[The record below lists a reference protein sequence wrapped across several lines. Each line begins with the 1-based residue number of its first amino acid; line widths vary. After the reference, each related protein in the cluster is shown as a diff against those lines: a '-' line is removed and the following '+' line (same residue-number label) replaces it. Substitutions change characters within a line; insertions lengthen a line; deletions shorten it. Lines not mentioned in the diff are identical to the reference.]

1 MECTRTACSV
11 YDHNLVLMKECQ
23 KTCFSMCHIFI
34 LYIITIPVLAS
45 SRMEV
50 LKLFSKVWVLM
61 QRNNRER
68 EKKRLYIFYDV
79 GVAAVGKENKMMVAG
94 CGGWGEKEN

>member
-1 MECTRTACSV
+1 
-11 YDHNLVLMKECQ
+11 
-23 KTCFSMCHIFI
+23 
-34 LYIITIPVLAS
+34 
-45 SRMEV
+45 
-50 LKLFSKVWVLM
+50 M
-61 QRNNRER
+61 QRHNRER